1 MTMRPVAGLGTNATL
16 ATHPGY
22 RLLEADATHIE
33 GVLALLEDKT
43 FNGRANLPKLAK
55 PMR

>member
-1 MTMRPVAGLGTNATL
+1 MTMRPAAGLGTNATL